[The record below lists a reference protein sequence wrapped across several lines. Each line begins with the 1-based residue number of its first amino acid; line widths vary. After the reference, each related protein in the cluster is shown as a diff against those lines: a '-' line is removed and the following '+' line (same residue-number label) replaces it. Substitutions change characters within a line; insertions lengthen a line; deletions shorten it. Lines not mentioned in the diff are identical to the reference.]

1 MKLKLVFNSLKS
13 DRRELEVSPWLCL
26 GLAVLV
32 TLAIYGILWPLQKSY
47 LGILL
52 YERGFTQH
60 LVVLFAS
67 FVLVFLALKGVK
79 IRRELK
85 ALTRDWLPPGL
96 TLIAP
101 EDNTALTLQHNLS
114 KETSV
119 LARRCSRVLGA
130 YLYSHERQVA
140 TEFALE
146 DAAFYQNS
154 SEASYALPR
163 ILIWAIPLLGF
174 IGTVLGI
181 SAAVNGFSGFL
192 EQSSDIDQIKEGIG
206 TVTSGLAI
214 AFDTTLLAL
223 LFSVIAMI
231 PLALVERWELQLLLA
246 MDIYINDK
254 VLPRFQGTHR
264 PEQLRQWVDEAVKR
278 SLPGPEALIQP
289 AQHYAEQAARALAQ
303 GFQSEMATVQGLV
316 ATLITHLEQTNTSIR
331 EGSIRVNQ
339 QLEGTAQIL
348 EARVSQLAEQT
359 AQINEVARLQAVLAD
374 TLRTLKEKETLE
386 GVLTQLQTCLTQL
399 QPSLQQLGRP
409 RRLTWVETVD
419 QDPEP

>member
-26 GLAVLV
+26 GLALLL
-32 TLAIYGILWPLQKSY
+32 TLAIYGALWPVQKSY

-60 LVVLFAS
+60 LVILFAS
-67 FVLVFLALKGVK
+67 FVLAFLALKALK
-79 IRRELK
+79 IQREFK
-85 ALTRDWLPPGL
+85 ALTQDWLPQGL
-96 TLIAP
+96 TLIPP
-101 EDNTALTLQHNLS
+101 EDSTALTLQHNLS
-114 KETSV
+114 KETNV

-130 YLYSHERQVA
+130 YLYSQERPVA

-231 PLALVERWELQLLLA
+231 PLSLVERWELRLLLA

-264 PEQLRQWVDEAVKR
+264 PEQIRQWVDEAVKR

-289 AQHYAEQAARALAQ
+289 AQHYAEQAAQALAQ
-303 GFQSEMATVQGLV
+303 GFQTEIATVQGLV
-316 ATLITHLEQTNTSIR
+316 TTLITNLEQTNTTIR
-331 EGSIRVNQ
+331 DGNIGLNQ
-339 QLEGTAQIL
+339 QLEQTAQAL
-348 EARVSQLAEQT
+348 ETRVGQLVEQT
-359 AQINEVARLQAVLAD
+359 AQINEVARLQVALAE

-386 GVLTQLQTCLTQL
+386 GVLARLETCLTQL
-399 QPSLQQLGRP
+399 QPSLSQLSKP
-409 RRLTWVETVD
+409 RRLTWVETLEEG
-419 QDPEP
+419 PEA